1 MSFPPRHSP
10 PAPRQPAARLDWAAA
25 RRHTHKQEPRSRRS
39 AAIRGVPRRFPRQ
52 RDGGPWRGPRT
63 PRQVGEGRFVGC
75 GAQKSNVGV
84 CWKCP
89 RVQAAEKGTGGGG
102 GGGRGVA
109 RVWGWRPAPATTI
122 PASSRGRAIC
132 WPRHH
137 SLVLWRD
144 SNSSDPQRF
153 AALPASGGRRP
164 ASGTATPAASRGGV
178 HFWPRHFLIV
188 GMGAECLWSRCPVL

>member
-52 RDGGPWRGPRT
+52 RDGGPRRGPRT
-63 PRQVGEGRFVGC
+63 PRQVGEGRFVGR

-89 RVQAAEKGTGGGG
+89 RVQAAENGNGGG
-102 GGGRGVA
+102 GGGRA
-109 RVWGWRPAPATTI
+109 RHCPRQGMEARASDDDPRVKPRQSDLLAAAPFACLL
-122 PASSRGRAIC
+122 A
-132 WPRHH
+132 
-137 SLVLWRD
+137 
-144 SNSSDPQRF
+144 RF
-153 AALPASGGRRP
+153 KF
-164 ASGTATPAASRGGV
+164 V
-178 HFWPRHFLIV
+178 
-188 GMGAECLWSRCPVL
+188 